1 MRVDRESHRTADH
14 VLFEALYAARR
25 IHTGDLSYDA
35 DAYETALADVVGGVF
50 EFNGRNIIAPV
61 LGMDEDLFENL
72 METVTQEDL
81 LAWGNGAPEF
91 ENGNAFDVEM
101 FESSFFGPEA
111 QLVSSGFG
119 RYLVTFPG
127 LGFVQTETGDPY
139 ELDLGAL
146 FGD

>member
-1 MRVDRESHRTADH
+1 M
-14 VLFEALYAARR
+14 
-25 IHTGDLSYDA
+25 
-35 DAYETALADVVGGVF
+35 VGGVF

-61 LGMDEDLFENL
+61 LGMDEDFFESV
-72 METVTQEDL
+72 MEDALDQEDL
-81 LAWGNGAPEF
+81 IAYGNGAPEF
-91 ENGNAFDVEM
+91 ANGQAFDVEM

-139 ELDLGAL
+139 ELDLGAFL
-146 FGD
+146 GD